1 MKSRS
6 HESRQTDLQPDQ
18 DAFRQ
23 ELDKLFRSYVLRLP
37 EKLES
42 IVGIVNSLH
51 ADRDT
56 GGLLSELH
64 MLVHK
69 LAGSAGSYGCPDVG
83 KVARDYEIL
92 ISTHLNSG
100 TDLEPAD
107 YKWLKKGFADLA
119 VAIDQ
124 AVKSTS

>member
-1 MKSRS
+1 MKSRP

-18 DAFRQ
+18 EAFRQ
-23 ELDKLFRSYVLRLP
+23 ELDKLFRNYVLRLP

-42 IVGIVNSLH
+42 IGGIVSSLH
-51 ADRDT
+51 TERDT

-64 MLVHK
+64 MQVHK

-100 TDLEPAD
+100 SGLEPAD
-107 YKWLKKGFADLA
+107 YQRLKKSFADLA
-119 VAIDQ
+119 AAVDQ
-124 AVKSTS
+124 AVKSAS

>member
-1 MKSRS
+1 MKSRP
-6 HESRQTDLQPDQ
+6 HESRLTDLQPDQ
-18 DAFRQ
+18 EAFRQ
-23 ELDKLFRSYVLRLP
+23 ELDKLFRSYVQRLP
-37 EKLES
+37 EKLEN
-42 IVGIVNSLH
+42 IGGIVNSLH

-100 TDLEPAD
+100 SALKPAD
-107 YKWLKKGFADLA
+107 YKRHKKRFADLA
-119 VAIDQ
+119 AVIDQ
-124 AVKSTS
+124 VVKSAS

>member
-83 KVARDYEIL
+83 KAARDYEIL

-107 YKWLKKGFADLA
+107 YKRLKKGFADLA